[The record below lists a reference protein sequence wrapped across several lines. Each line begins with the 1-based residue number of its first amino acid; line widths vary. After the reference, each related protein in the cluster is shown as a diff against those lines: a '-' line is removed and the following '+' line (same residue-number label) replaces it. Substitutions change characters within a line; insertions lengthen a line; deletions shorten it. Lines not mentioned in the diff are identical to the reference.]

1 MREIAG
7 AIERPAD
14 SEIEIKESPNET
26 WIHIPAPRL
35 PWIVYA
41 GGIVAFGSIIAV
53 IVGGALVF
61 LFQKPFPGYDAVVGG
76 QFAPQPL
83 SWRLAGL
90 LGWLLISPALIVLM
104 AAAIRPVTRTE
115 KIFLPNRATAYSDMS
130 AAFLVLNTRE
140 LGLTRSRQIAL
151 SDILRFE
158 LHRDPQGLIE
168 SEIVI
173 ETQSALDQGR
183 NARRSTVAGA
193 TSEAEKE
200 WLASALNALLACTRG
215 AERL

>member
-7 AIERPAD
+7 AIERPSD
-14 SEIEIKESPNET
+14 SAIKIEVSPDGT
-26 WIHIPAPRL
+26 WVQIPAPQL

-41 GGIVAFGSIIAV
+41 GGFVAVASIAAV

-61 LFQKPFPGYDAVVGG
+61 LFQRPFPGYDSVVGG
-76 QFAPQPL
+76 HFTPQPL

-104 AAAIRPVTRTE
+104 AAAIRPITRSE
-115 KIFLPNRATAYSDMS
+115 RIFVPSRAMPDGGMS
-130 AAFLVLNTRE
+130 AASLMLMTRE
-140 LGLTRSRQIAL
+140 LGLMRSKQVPL

-158 LHRDPQGLIE
+158 LHRDVQGLIE

-173 ETQSALDQGR
+173 ETQSALAQGR

-193 TSEAEKE
+193 SSEAEKE
-200 WLASALNALLACTRG
+200 WLASALNALLASAR
-215 AERL
+215 R